1 LDKSELTWILTACG
15 NSRIVQNVN
24 LQVIDSNGR
33 KLALLA
39 QKALLPQAVKVD
51 FTAGR
56 KLCHIYGRSSM
67 KPESV
72 RTTVDIPAPLYRRL
86 KAQAAAQGCSARELI
101 LRGMERVVL
110 NPRQPARQR
119 VQFPLI
125 RSQGPKVRLSN
136 QQMYEHVEF
145 P

>member
-1 LDKSELTWILTACG
+1 VEEVVFARGKDRELGDSTPDAG
-15 NSRIVQNVN
+15 VERISDLYQELRSN
-24 LQVIDSNGR
+24 LPPR
-33 KLALLA
+33 EM
-39 QKALLPQAVKVD
+39 
-51 FTAGR
+51 
-56 KLCHIYGRSSM
+56 CHIYGRSSM
-67 KPESV
+67 KPESI

-136 QQMYEHVEF
+136 EQMYEHVEF

>member
-1 LDKSELTWILTACG
+1 
-15 NSRIVQNVN
+15 
-24 LQVIDSNGR
+24 
-33 KLALLA
+33 
-39 QKALLPQAVKVD
+39 
-51 FTAGR
+51 
-56 KLCHIYGRSSM
+56 M

-101 LRGMERVVL
+101 LRGMERIVL
-110 NPRQPARQR
+110 NPRQPARRR

>member
-1 LDKSELTWILTACG
+1 
-15 NSRIVQNVN
+15 
-24 LQVIDSNGR
+24 
-33 KLALLA
+33 
-39 QKALLPQAVKVD
+39 
-51 FTAGR
+51 
-56 KLCHIYGRSSM
+56 M

-72 RTTVDIPAPLYRRL
+72 RTTVDIPAPLYRKL

>member
-1 LDKSELTWILTACG
+1 
-15 NSRIVQNVN
+15 
-24 LQVIDSNGR
+24 
-33 KLALLA
+33 
-39 QKALLPQAVKVD
+39 
-51 FTAGR
+51 
-56 KLCHIYGRSSM
+56 M

-110 NPRQPARQR
+110 NPRQPARRR

-136 QQMYEHVEF
+136 EQMYEHVEF

>member
-1 LDKSELTWILTACG
+1 MVVARGEDGALGDCTPGLWGVLDFG
-15 NSRIVQNVN
+15 FVPGV
-24 LQVIDSNGR
+24 
-33 KLALLA
+33 
-39 QKALLPQAVKVD
+39 KAE
-51 FTAGR
+51 FIAGCEM
-56 KLCHIYGRSSM
+56 CHIYGRWSM

-110 NPRQPARQR
+110 NPRQPARRR

-125 RSQGPKVRLSN
+125 RSQGPKVRMSN
-136 QQMYEHVEF
+136 EQLYEHVEF

>member
-1 LDKSELTWILTACG
+1 
-15 NSRIVQNVN
+15 
-24 LQVIDSNGR
+24 
-33 KLALLA
+33 
-39 QKALLPQAVKVD
+39 
-51 FTAGR
+51 
-56 KLCHIYGRSSM
+56 M

-110 NPRQPARQR
+110 NPRQPARR
-119 VQFPLI
+119 SVQFPLI
-125 RSQGPKVRLSN
+125 RSQGSKVRISN
-136 QQMYEHVEF
+136 EQMYEHVEF

>member
-1 LDKSELTWILTACG
+1 
-15 NSRIVQNVN
+15 
-24 LQVIDSNGR
+24 
-33 KLALLA
+33 
-39 QKALLPQAVKVD
+39 
-51 FTAGR
+51 
-56 KLCHIYGRSSM
+56 M

-125 RSQGPKVRLSN
+125 RCQGPKVRLSGE
-136 QQMYEHVEF
+136 QMYEHVEF